1 MLFSRKIQ
9 IRWADIDANH
19 HLRHS
24 AYYDFGAAVRMMFL
38 NEHGL
43 TTEKL
48 QQLHIGP
55 ILFREEAVF
64 RREIR
69 FEDDLTVDLSL
80 IKSTPDYSRWS
91 FQHQFI
97 KGDGILAAAITIDGA
112 WIDTIKRKLAVPD
125 IFVQTIF
132 SGLEKMSTAK
142 DNS

>member
-24 AYYDFGAAVRMMFL
+24 AYYDFGAATRMMFL
-38 NEHGL
+38 NEKGL
-43 TTEKL
+43 TSDKL
-48 QQLHIGP
+48 QELHIGP

-69 FEDDLTVDLSL
+69 LEDELTVDLSL

-91 FQHQFI
+91 FRHQFI
-97 KGDGILAAAITIDGA
+97 KSDGALAAILTIDGA
-112 WIDTIKRKLAVPD
+112 WMDTVKRKLAVPD
-125 IFVQTIF
+125 TFIKGIFDGIERTPA
-132 SGLEKMSTAK
+132 T
-142 DNS
+142 